1 MQLNDGNIN
10 GMDMPQADKN
20 DKTALQAGTNTRGR
34 DGKLVSM
41 QIRDYLDLLSSDA
54 PAPGGVRFLQLRERL
69 WWPWSV
75 S

>member
-10 GMDMPQADKN
+10 GMDMPEEG
-20 DKTALQAGTNTRGR
+20 TANWYPCRYEITWIFFHLTLRLREAAR
-34 DGKLVSM
+34 S
-41 QIRDYLDLLSSDA
+41 
-54 PAPGGVRFLQLRERL
+54 VRFLQLRERL